1 MSSRWAAYP
10 EASLD
15 GFEQRCTRPG
25 NRNHAAID
33 ALDNYE
39 AELIS
44 NRKRDA
50 YFKQL
55 DAKTT
60 VAKAIMNKVGEEE

>member
-1 MSSRWAAYP
+1 MSSRWADYP

-25 NRNHAAID
+25 NRNHAAIE
-33 ALDNYE
+33 ALNNYH
-39 AELIS
+39 AELES

-50 YFKQL
+50 YFKRL

-60 VAKAIMNKVGEEE
+60 VAKAIMTKVGEEE